1 MIELEVAT
9 QNWPIAGSFRISR
22 GAKTTAEVV
31 VVEVR
36 DGDLAGRGECVPY
49 PRYGETVAGVTEVI
63 ESLSAP
69 LAAGLDRAGLQEAVP
84 AGAARNAV
92 DCALWELEARRA
104 GSSVAAFLDL
114 EPLHPLTTAFT
125 LSVDAPDK
133 MGRAA
138 RANAD
143 RPVLKVKL
151 AGDGDLE
158 RIAAVR
164 ENAPDAQLIVDAN
177 EGWSA
182 DVVEEFAAALAA
194 HGVALIEQP
203 LPAGQDE
210 PLIDLQHAIP
220 LCADESCHTAE
231 DVSQLAGRYD
241 AVNIKLDK
249 AGGLTE
255 ALRLKERA
263 EAAGLE
269 IMVGCMVGTSLAM
282 APALLLAQDAEFVDL
297 DGPLLLSR
305 DREPGLRYDQ
315 SQVEPP
321 RPELWGG

>member
-1 MIELEVAT
+1 MIELEAAR
-9 QNWPIAGSFRISR
+9 QSWPIAGSFRISR
-22 GAKTTAEVV
+22 GAKTSAEVV

-36 DGDLAGRGECVPY
+36 DGDLTGHGECVPY
-49 PRYGETVAGVTEVI
+49 PRYGETVEGVMEAI

-92 DCALWELEARRA
+92 DCALWELEARRS
-104 GSSVAAFLDL
+104 GTSVAALLGL
-114 EPLHPLTTAFT
+114 EPLQSLTTAYT
-125 LSVDAPDK
+125 LSVDTPEK

-138 RANAD
+138 RTHAD

-164 ENAPDAQLIVDAN
+164 DSAPDSQLIVDAN

-203 LPAGQDE
+203 LPAGHDE
-210 PLIDLQHAIP
+210 LLVDLQHAVP
-220 LCADESCHTAE
+220 LCADESCHTSE
-231 DVSQLAGRYD
+231 DIEQLAGRYD

-255 ALRLKERA
+255 ALHLKARA

-269 IMVGCMVGTSLAM
+269 IMVGCMVGTSLSM
-282 APALLLAQDAEFVDL
+282 APAVLLAQDAEFVDL
-297 DGPLLLSR
+297 DGPLLLFQDR
-305 DREPGLRYDQ
+305 DPGLHYEESLID
-315 SQVEPP
+315 PP
-321 RPELWGG
+321 EPELWG